1 MQTSYEEMKRT
12 KIEIEQ
18 DSKQK
23 IEMFTKEI
31 RTHQE
36 KQSKLENELKN
47 SLELQQSDADE
58 RYKRV
63 QEELQREREV
73 ARKDIYQKQNEMEK
87 SKQECEAQK
96 SEVIRMKKHCDSLEM
111 EIKKLSSQSHTS
123 SMLVLQKDD
132 QQRSEAR
139 IDMSQDAKSSFQMN
153 ATQMSTTTTTRKEK

>member
-1 MQTSYEEMKRT
+1 M
-12 KIEIEQ
+12 
-18 DSKQK
+18 
-23 IEMFTKEI
+23 
-31 RTHQE
+31 
-36 KQSKLENELKN
+36 ENELKN

-132 QQRSEAR
+132 QQS
-139 IDMSQDAKSSFQMN
+139 M
-153 ATQMSTTTTTRKEK
+153 